1 MKQDVAVLHLL
12 GHNDHHL
19 MNPGKAAPSLRLH
32 AQAVGRAVLGTEAV
46 QHLPLERVVILLHI
60 GAEGF
65 RSVLSISLV
74 CARKHQTHKKGAEE
88 DFSFHR

>member
-65 RSVLSISLV
+65 RGFLGISLV
-74 CARKHQTHKKGAEE
+74 CACKHQTHKKGAEE